1 MRAVVAAALVL
12 VTAGCGARA
21 REDLERQR
29 AAEAAELTR
38 ATDSLRRDLEA
49 LHQDVAALRAELDQA
64 RKEIEATHQTAKE
77 IEATN
82 QTARVAQLQAVD
94 ALAKQIGA
102 DERRLDDLASTV
114 GGVETTIDGLAD
126 QVARLEAASAPVP
139 QSRLATGTTG
149 PGSPTAPI
157 GPEELFDRAM
167 GSFRGGELGQAVL
180 DFEEFV
186 SKNPKHPLVA
196 NAEFWIGEAY
206 FRARD
211 FDNAASAYQKTVTL
225 APKGDRAADALLRLG
240 LAFRALRHE
249 DQAREAWSRL
259 VRDFPDSEASKR
271 AKTLLRESTTP
282 APGATEP
289 AKPSS

>member
-1 MRAVVAAALVL
+1 M
-12 VTAGCGARA
+12 
-21 REDLERQR
+21 
-29 AAEAAELTR
+29 
-38 ATDSLRRDLEA
+38 
-49 LHQDVAALRAELDQA
+49 
-64 RKEIEATHQTAKE
+64 
-77 IEATN
+77 
-82 QTARVAQLQAVD
+82 
-94 ALAKQIGA
+94 
-102 DERRLDDLASTV
+102 
-114 GGVETTIDGLAD
+114 
-126 QVARLEAASAPVP
+126 P

>member
-64 RKEIEATHQTAKE
+64 RKE

>member
-1 MRAVVAAALVL
+1 MAAALVL
-12 VTAGCGARA
+12 GTAGCGARA
-21 REDLERQR
+21 RDDLERQR

-64 RKEIEATHQTAKE
+64 RKE

>member
-1 MRAVVAAALVL
+1 VAAALVL

-64 RKEIEATHQTAKE
+64 RKE

-240 LAFRALRHE
+240 LALRALKRE

>member
-12 VTAGCGARA
+12 GTAGCGARA

-64 RKEIEATHQTAKE
+64 RKE

>member
-1 MRAVVAAALVL
+1 VSAVVAAAFVL

-29 AAEAAELTR
+29 AAETAELTR
-38 ATDSLRRDLEA
+38 ATDSLRQDLEA
-49 LHQDVAALRAELDQA
+49 LRQDVAALRAELDRA
-64 RKEIEATHQTAKE
+64 RKEIEG
-77 IEATN
+77 TN
-82 QTARVAQLQAVD
+82 QTARIAQLQAVD
-94 ALAKQIGA
+94 ALAKQIGTNQ
-102 DERRLDDLASTV
+102 RRLDDLASTV
-114 GGVETTIDGLAD
+114 GGVETTLDGLAD
-126 QVARLEAASAPVP
+126 QVARLEAVSAPMP
-139 QSRLATGTTG
+139 QSRLAAGTTG

-225 APKGDRAADALLRLG
+225 APKGDRTADALLRLG
-240 LAFRALRHE
+240 LALRALKHE

-282 APGATEP
+282 APPGATEP

>member
-1 MRAVVAAALVL
+1 MAAALVL

-64 RKEIEATHQTAKE
+64 RKE

-196 NAEFWIGEAY
+196 NVEFWIGEAY

>member
-1 MRAVVAAALVL
+1 MAAALVL

-64 RKEIEATHQTAKE
+64 RKE